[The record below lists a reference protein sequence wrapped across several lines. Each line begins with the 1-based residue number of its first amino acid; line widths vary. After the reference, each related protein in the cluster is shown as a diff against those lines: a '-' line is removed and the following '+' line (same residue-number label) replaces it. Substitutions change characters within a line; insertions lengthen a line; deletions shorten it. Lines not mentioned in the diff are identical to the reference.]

1 MWIDSHCHLNHVK
14 IEEAGSASD
23 IIKRANEAGVEGML
37 TINCRIAE
45 EFDEILNIANAHTN
59 VWCSIGTHP
68 HDAGVEAEK
77 ALSADDIIKLANNY
91 ENVIGVGESGL
102 DYFYNHS
109 SPEDQ
114 KASFIKHIH
123 VAKETGLPL
132 IIHTRDAEDDT
143 INILRTEGA
152 CDGKTKVLMHCF
164 SSNKAL
170 AQQSI
175 DEGFYMSFSG
185 MITFK
190 RNDELREIARS
201 VPLDHLLIETDAPYL
216 APMPHRGKTNEPAF
230 VVHTGQYMADL
241 FNVTEQEMAQHTKD
255 NFFTLFD
262 KALLTYKPASLRN
275 SAL

>member
-14 IEEAGSASD
+14 IEEAGSPSD
-23 IIKRANEAGVEGML
+23 IIKRANEAGVESML

-45 EFDEILNIANAHTN
+45 EFPEILKIAQDHDN

-68 HDAGVEAEK
+68 HDAGVDDEK

-91 ENVIGVGESGL
+91 DNVIGVGESGL

-109 SPEDQ
+109 KPEDQ
-114 KASFIKHIH
+114 KASFVKHIH
-123 VAKETGLPL
+123 VAKDTGLPL
-132 IIHTRDAEDDT
+132 IIHTRDAEEDT
-143 INILRTEGA
+143 IQILRDEGA

-164 SSNKAL
+164 SSNKTL

-190 RNDELREIARS
+190 KNDELREIARS
-201 VPLDHLLIETDAPYL
+201 VPLDRLLIETDAPYL
-216 APMPHRGKTNEPAF
+216 APMPHRGKTNEPAY
-230 VVHTGQYMADL
+230 VVHTGQFMADL
-241 FNVTEQEMAQHTKD
+241 FNVTEKEMATTTKQ

-262 KALLTYKPASLRN
+262 KALLTYKEQ
-275 SAL
+275 